1 LEVLPDVPTVDEF
14 VPGYEASSWFG
25 VGAPKGTSTEIIE
38 KLNKE
43 IDAIVAEPNMK
54 ARLVGLGLPDVID
67 IRQIR
72 KIHCRPDRKVG
83 QGDPGGQHQ
92 AGVIRQA
99 RQNIP

>member
-54 ARLVGLGLPDVID
+54 ARLVALGLQPMSLTSAEFGKFIAD
-67 IRQIR
+67 QIE
-72 KIHCRPDRKVG
+72 KWAKVVKF
-83 QGDPGGQHQ
+83 
-92 AGVIRQA
+92 AGIKA
-99 RQNIP
+99 E